1 MWVDS
6 CTVDLGGVRAGIRAN
21 SQAAASGLRQ
31 LLGRHVVD
39 DPDAPRN
46 FSVQF
51 SRDPHRAHLLYWG
64 GCVAAR
70 SFDPDR
76 LVRAVL
82 RHLSAHLHPPE
93 GLVLVRALPFVHD
106 GVAVLM
112 PETFRDDL
120 RIEDRRLRG
129 MGYVSVDSPR
139 ALVDLARAELVV
151 DEPLDTDDRAL
162 PLVVSGAARRR
173 IEPTVEPGRY
183 PIERWVFLSQLAQW
197 GDLSRATATRV
208 GVLDVVDGIT
218 RLDEGVI
225 RTMAALFTKV
235 RATSMFPT
243 YPGAVVDAL
252 VGRGRAT

>member
-1 MWVDS
+1 
-6 CTVDLGGVRAGIRAN
+6 
-21 SQAAASGLRQ
+21 
-31 LLGRHVVD
+31 
-39 DPDAPRN
+39 
-46 FSVQF
+46 
-51 SRDPHRAHLLYWG
+51 
-64 GCVAAR
+64 
-70 SFDPDR
+70 
-76 LVRAVL
+76 
-82 RHLSAHLHPPE
+82 
-93 GLVLVRALPFVHD
+93 
-106 GVAVLM
+106 
-112 PETFRDDL
+112 
-120 RIEDRRLRG
+120 
-129 MGYVSVDSPR
+129 VDSPR

-252 VGRGRAT
+252 VGRGRARDHDTGRACAHRGCRAGGNPDRPARRSRLRGVHRPAAVARRGRGAQV